1 MSVEEL
7 IQNRIGFNYVI
18 MKIMEYEKKELSLEI
33 NSKFNVKEKLSHI
46 YPKYLLGTKL
56 SIFPD
61 IYGNLLM
68 LYLSIKE
75 LPYDLIEIIFI
86 KYIEDYLIIECDSY
100 DISKIFIIYI
110 LLAFKDNLDESIVNL
125 DYKLVYKQDTINIYN
140 KINKKQIPFMFD
152 INFIQD
158 IVSDLGYNMIERI
171 MQYYNKKNIVAEIFK
186 PLWEVEIYDAQ
197 ILEYIENIHS
207 IILKKYIHE
216 KNWSHET
223 IYKYKDSFAMMLLE
237 IISTEDIR
245 LTIMNIKTNYIHE

>member
-61 IYGNLLM
+61 IYGNLFM

-140 KINKKQIPFMFD
+140 KINKKQVPFMFD
-152 INFIQD
+152 INFIQ
-158 IVSDLGYNMIERI
+158 
-171 MQYYNKKNIVAEIFK
+171 
-186 PLWEVEIYDAQ
+186 
-197 ILEYIENIHS
+197 
-207 IILKKYIHE
+207 
-216 KNWSHET
+216 
-223 IYKYKDSFAMMLLE
+223 E
-237 IISTEDIR
+237 IIFFLIFTKILST
-245 LTIMNIKTNYIHE
+245 KSSHVFC

>member
-18 MKIMEYEKKELSLEI
+18 MKIMEYEKKEFSLEI

-61 IYGNLLM
+61 IYGNLFM

-140 KINKKQIPFMFD
+140 KINKKQVPFMFD

-171 MQYYNKKNIVAEIFK
+171 MQYYNKKNILAEIFK
-186 PLWEVEIYDAQ
+186 PLCEVEIYDAQ
-197 ILEYIENIHS
+197 ILEYI
-207 IILKKYIHE
+207 
-216 KNWSHET
+216 
-223 IYKYKDSFAMMLLE
+223 
-237 IISTEDIR
+237 
-245 LTIMNIKTNYIHE
+245 